1 MHYDATEEFASR
13 LNDPTKWVT
22 RPGVPIFKPHRRV
35 DPNTGRE
42 IVVDVP
48 KLYRIAENLQRMERQ
63 GGVPIR
69 MTLGHT
75 EPGKPETEQP
85 PVAGYYRNARVQPF
99 GPKGEPAVVVDE
111 WLDPAYKG
119 HRKNFPY
126 RSSEYYDDTEQIT
139 GVALLTR
146 DPYLDLG
153 VVAYEGATMPVKGPV
168 LYSAAGQP
176 RTAYQFLLG
185 DPIQY
190 GHSLTNPGTNMYP
203 YPYAGQFDESKHP
216 RDKGKFAPKG
226 SAQSGGGT
234 DESAPSGGGRPSRQ
248 NTSRLRGSDAAKA
261 AGQKYLQ
268 EDLGWSQGQIK
279 DMIQDPKVPGTYLL
293 LADNGQGGE
302 FGLLVQ
308 DGQVTDEL
316 EAEDFHRNK
325 PRRYSHYSRGD
336 APMWPYGYDANGQP
350 LPAPQAPTVPPIPT
364 AQAAPVYPTPYQ
376 SPHVHTGYG
385 LPTAPP
391 QVQPVAAPRGPAP
404 VGYAQPQPVPY
415 GQQPSGAPFHGGYTQ
430 SPAAMSH
437 SSDWQF
443 RSPNANARY
452 ADQIPGQHP
461 VHELTGPGVP
471 PHEGANAP
479 EEDDEAGLNALHHHM
494 SQAVEHLSRYMQA
507 GRGRR
512 SAYAGS
518 DEIRGSNQ
526 AGQIRAMWA
535 KDPVDPTHD
544 TYGRAPSP
552 GFPQGQGTADSPY
565 ARNAGRYE
573 GERLPVAYQL
583 ELDKLQAKVRAMEES
598 QKVVMY
604 ERDQADTAAC
614 ESEIRRLASQGYA
627 VDANDVVKLKRTP
640 LDQRPAFINEIMT
653 KYSRVGTEALP
664 PIMGD
669 PSPMHDVG
677 PVPNGGRA
685 TREQMMAALRATP
698 ADAPPDMYAQAL
710 QSVQYGGPQAQFGT
724 NGEVQGPGNPFGDP
738 YGT

>member
-1 MHYDATEEFASR
+1 LHYDATEEFASR

-48 KLYRIAENLQRMERQ
+48 KLYRIAQNLQRMERQ

-111 WLDPAYKG
+111 WLDPTYKG

-153 VVAYEGATMPVKGPV
+153 VVAYEGATLPVKGPV

-176 RTAYQFLLG
+176 RTAYQ
-185 DPIQY
+185 
-190 GHSLTNPGTNMYP
+190 
-203 YPYAGQFDESKHP
+203 
-216 RDKGKFAPKG
+216 
-226 SAQSGGGT
+226 
-234 DESAPSGGGRPSRQ
+234 
-248 NTSRLRGSDAAKA
+248 
-261 AGQKYLQ
+261 
-268 EDLGWSQGQIK
+268 
-279 DMIQDPKVPGTYLL
+279 YLL
-293 LADNGQGGE
+293 
-302 FGLLVQ
+302 
-308 DGQVTDEL
+308 
-316 EAEDFHRNK
+316 
-325 PRRYSHYSRGD
+325 GD

-350 LPAPQAPTVPPIPT
+350 LPAPQAPTVPPIHPV
-364 AQAAPVYPTPYQ
+364 QAAPVYPTAYQ
-376 SPHVHTGYG
+376 APHVQTGYG
-385 LPTAPP
+385 LPAAPP
-391 QVQPVAAPRGPAP
+391 QVPPQQQAPRGPAP
-404 VGYAQPQPVPY
+404 VGYAAPQPAPLLVGRPVNYSDLSPAVNAFLNGGPVPSPNDPTLNNFDPRRHVGPLMY
-415 GQQPSGAPFHGGYTQ
+415 QPSPSGAPFSGGYTQ

-437 SSDWQF
+437 SNEWQF
-443 RSPNANARY
+443 RNGGQGQRY
-452 ADQIPGQHP
+452 ADQIPGQTP
-461 VHELTGPGVP
+461 VQELMGPGTP
-471 PHEGANAP
+471 PHQGMNAP

-507 GRGRR
+507 GRKPQ
-512 SAYAGS
+512 AYA
-518 DEIRGSNQ
+518 
-526 AGQIRAMWA
+526 
-535 KDPVDPTHD
+535 PTPS
-544 TYGRAPSP
+544 AAPPSP
-552 GFPQGQGTADSPY
+552 GFPGGQGTADSPY

-573 GERLPVAYQL
+573 GERIPVAYQL
-583 ELDKLQAKVRAMEES
+583 ELDKLQAKVRSMEES

-614 ESEIRRLASQGYA
+614 ESEIRRLAGLGYA
-627 VDANDVVKLKRTP
+627 VDANDATKLKRTP
-640 LDQRPAFINEIMT
+640 LEHRPGFINEIMT

-677 PVPNGGRA
+677 PPQNGGRA

-710 QSVQYGGPQAQFGT
+710 QSVQYGGPQAQYGM